1 MYHFL
6 KTNFRIGD
14 SQERHGAVG
23 AQSAWALPAP
33 VAAVDDAAAAILEAD
48 GYAGVGE
55 DLDELLTMPDVAC
68 DDPAEEI
75 VEDRT
80 LRVRS
85 KSKRQLIL
93 EAASAK
99 HQRSHYPHN
108 PFCEICCRAHM
119 RQHSMHCKRERG
131 DDELPPVT
139 APHAADVGRSRHQ
152 SAERFF

>member
-1 MYHFL
+1 M
-6 KTNFRIGD
+6 
-14 SQERHGAVG
+14 
-23 AQSAWALPAP
+23 
-33 VAAVDDAAAAILEAD
+33 DDAAAAILEAD

-139 APHAADVGRSRHQ
+139 APMQRMSADHVINQRSASSDGAAGLEDYVCFSIRD
-152 SAERFF
+152 